1 MGSLMLQAADVAER
15 AECSIGTARK
25 YLKAAGYT
33 LARGKGN
40 VTLISFAE
48 AKPIIDEIKKNAK
61 KAPKKAVS
69 VRQQNFVIRKKK

>member
-1 MGSLMLQAADVAER
+1 MSSLMLQAADIAER

-25 YLKAAGYT
+25 YLKAAGYS

-40 VTLISFAE
+40 VTLITFSE

-61 KAPKKAVS
+61 KAPKKAAPAKRKVS
-69 VRQQNFVIRKKK
+69 AAAK